1 MFYRDETAKR
11 PVNIRNIKS
20 ASFGIGNY
28 SKNYEIVVTN
38 ARSVNNKYHVDIE
51 GAVSAS
57 VVNGNFSDLQD
68 FALPERTR
76 YESIIVNR
84 FSSPGGPEVMSRGF
98 LDTAAEEYSVY
109 NALPFRN
116 LSVRQPYQEL
126 LKRHTIQFGYDSVFG
141 NPSGSIHKVHRN
153 TSYRLELSGDTV
165 ITGSVND
172 NGFISRPIPQSDMQY
187 SWITASAYQVS
198 GGLTNVPHLPFGYE
212 QPNQEFGGASNDIQF
227 VTASNMYFGLSATRT
242 APIDH
247 VGLNTI
253 IVETINSSENSL
265 ESGVANNNSIN
276 SFTLTEPSGI
286 KNVAGADQDAIPLP
300 HIGMINIHRGGVYGW
315 PTWKQIR
322 TGEHPIAR
330 NQRKN
335 NIYTFYENDVVQTVK
350 NVNVLKSAAIGYKD
364 LKELKQYTIPA
375 VTTKF
380 MPTEIEI
387 EANPAITYVYSQ
399 TNNKN
404 FLLADEGLLDAKENI
419 GDL

>member
-1 MFYRDETAKR
+1 
-11 PVNIRNIKS
+11 
-20 ASFGIGNY
+20 
-28 SKNYEIVVTN
+28 
-38 ARSVNNKYHVDIE
+38 
-51 GAVSAS
+51 
-57 VVNGNFSDLQD
+57 
-68 FALPERTR
+68 
-76 YESIIVNR
+76 
-84 FSSPGGPEVMSRGF
+84 MSRGF

-212 QPNQEFGGASNDIQF
+212 QPNQEFGGASNDILF
-227 VTASNMYFGLSATRT
+227 VTASSMRLGLDSPSAD
-242 APIDH
+242 PIDH

-253 IVETINSSENSL
+253 VVETINSSENRLEIGGANHDSINNYTMIYAL
-265 ESGVANNNSIN
+265 RNIESGDTS
-276 SFTLTEPSGI
+276 LP
-286 KNVAGADQDAIPLP
+286 PLP

-330 NQRKN
+330 YQRRN

-350 NVNVLKSAAIGYKD
+350 NINVLKSTATGYKD
-364 LKELKQYTIPA
+364 HKELKQYIIPA

-380 MPTEIEI
+380 MPTEVEI
-387 EANPAITYVYSQ
+387 EASPAITYVYSQ

-419 GDL
+419 GDP